1 MSGGRFNNVVSETHR
16 VVPVG
21 GPRDGA
27 VGRVVGVRGEHLA
40 GVGPGHV
47 RYL

>member
-1 MSGGRFNNVVSETHR
+1 MKVSNDVASEAHR
-16 VVPVG
+16 VLPVG

-40 GVGPGHV
+40 GVGPG
-47 RYL
+47 YQ